1 MNKRAA
7 IIGLY
12 HTGTPISTIIK
23 QLKVPKFTF
32 YYVVK
37 KYKELG
43 NTKDC
48 PESERLCSC
57 RTTNNNKQFG
67 RG

>member
-1 MNKRAA
+1 MDKRAA

-12 HTGTPISTIIK
+12 YTGTPMSTIIK
-23 QLKVPKFTF
+23 QLKVPKSTF
-32 YYVVK
+32 YDVVK

-48 PESERLCSC
+48 PESGRLCSC
-57 RTTNNNKQFG
+57 RTTSNNKQFG